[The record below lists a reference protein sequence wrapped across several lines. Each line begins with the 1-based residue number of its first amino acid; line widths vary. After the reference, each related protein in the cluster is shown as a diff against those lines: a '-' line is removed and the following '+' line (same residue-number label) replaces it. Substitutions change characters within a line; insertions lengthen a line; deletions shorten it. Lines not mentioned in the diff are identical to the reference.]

1 MRRKHLTGISDITRE
16 EIAMLLG
23 LAIEFKK
30 KLKRREEHKYLKDR
44 ILAMV
49 FEKPS
54 LRTRVTFECGMSQL
68 GGHAIYL
75 APSDIRLGERESVS
89 DAARNLSRWV
99 NGMTARTFAHSTV
112 KELAENSSIPVINAL
127 SDLEHPCQALADF
140 QTICEHK
147 VGGSVRLAGLKIAY
161 VGDGNNVC
169 NSLLLASAL
178 LDVDMAVGCPQGY
191 EPDTQVLDTARNLD
205 TKSTLSVVNDPELAA
220 KDADVVYTDTWAS
233 MGQEDER
240 EERLK
245 VFKEFQVTG
254 AMMELAKKEAIFMHC
269 LPAHRGEEV
278 SPQVIDGPQSVV
290 FDQAE
295 NRLHSQKAVM
305 VELMRR

>member
-1 MRRKHLTGISDITRE
+1 MKKKNFIGISDVTSE
-16 EIAMLLG
+16 EIKVLLG

-30 KLKRREEHKYLKDR
+30 KLRRREEHKYLKDR

-75 APSDIRLGERESVS
+75 APSDIGVGKRESVS
-89 DAARNLSRWV
+89 DVARNLSRWV
-99 NGMTARTFAHSTV
+99 NGVTARTFAHSTV

-147 VGGSVRLAGLKIAY
+147 TGGSVRLTGLRVGYI
-161 VGDGNNVC
+161 GDGNNVC

-178 LDVDMAVGCPQGY
+178 LDVDMVAGCPQGY
-191 EPDTQVLDTARNLD
+191 EPDTQVLDMARNLAR
-205 TKSTLSVVNDPELAA
+205 KSTLNVVNDPEQAA
-220 KDADVVYTDTWAS
+220 KDADVIYTDTWAS

-245 VFKEFQVTG
+245 VFKDFQVTG
-254 AMMELAKKEAIFMHC
+254 AMMGLARKDALFMHC

-278 SPQVIDGPQSVV
+278 SSEVIDGPQSVV

-305 VELMRR
+305 VELMR

>member
-1 MRRKHLTGISDITRE
+1 
-16 EIAMLLG
+16 
-23 LAIEFKK
+23 
-30 KLKRREEHKYLKDR
+30 
-44 ILAMV
+44 
-49 FEKPS
+49 
-54 LRTRVTFECGMSQL
+54 
-68 GGHAIYL
+68 
-75 APSDIRLGERESVS
+75 
-89 DAARNLSRWV
+89 V
-99 NGMTARTFAHSTV
+99 NGVTARTFAHSTV

-147 VGGSVRLAGLKIAY
+147 AGGSVRLTGLRVGYI
-161 VGDGNNVC
+161 GDGNNVC

-178 LDVDMAVGCPQGY
+178 LDVDMVAGCPQGY
-191 EPDTQVLDTARNLD
+191 EPDTQVLDMARNLAR
-205 TKSTLSVVNDPELAA
+205 KSTLNVVNDPEQAA
-220 KDADVVYTDTWAS
+220 KDADVIYTDTWVS

-245 VFKEFQVTG
+245 VFKDFQVTG
-254 AMMELAKKEAIFMHC
+254 AMMGLARKDALFMHC

-278 SPQVIDGPQSVV
+278 SSEVIDGPQSVV

-305 VELMRR
+305 VELMR

>member
-1 MRRKHLTGISDITRE
+1 MKKKNFIGISDITSE
-16 EIAMLLG
+16 EIRMLLG

-30 KLKRREEHKYLKDR
+30 KLRRREEHKYLKDR

-75 APSDIRLGERESVS
+75 APSDIGLGKRESVS

-99 NGMTARTFAHSTV
+99 DGMTARTYSHSTV

-147 VGGSVRLAGLKIAY
+147 AGGIVGLAGLKVAY
-161 VGDGNNVC
+161 LGDGNNVC

-178 LDVDMAVGCPQGY
+178 LNVDIVVGCPQGY

-205 TKSTLSVVNDPELAA
+205 TKSTLNVVNDPEQAA
-220 KDADVVYTDTWAS
+220 KDADVIYTDTWAS

-245 VFKEFQVTG
+245 AFKEFQVTG
-254 AMMELAKKEAIFMHC
+254 AIMELAGKNAIFMHC

-278 SPQVIDGPQSVV
+278 SAEVIDGPRSVV

-305 VELMRR
+305 VELMR

>member
-1 MRRKHLTGISDITRE
+1 MKKEDFTSILDITKE
-16 EIAMLLG
+16 EIRVLLG

-30 KLKRREEHKYLKDR
+30 KLKRREEHAYLRDR

-75 APSDIRLGERESVS
+75 APSDIGLGKRESVS

-99 NGMTARTFAHSTV
+99 NGITARTFLHSTV
-112 KELAENSSIPVINAL
+112 EELAENASIPVINAL

-140 QTICEHK
+140 QTMCEHK
-147 VGGSVRLAGLKIAY
+147 AGGSVRLAGLKVAY
-161 VGDGNNVC
+161 IGDGNNVC

-178 LDVDMAVGCPQGY
+178 LDVDMVAGCPEGY
-191 EPDTQVLDTARNLD
+191 EPDKRILDAARSLDTG
-205 TKSTLSVVNDPELAA
+205 STLSVVNDPEQAA
-220 KDADVVYTDTWAS
+220 KDADVIYTDTWAS

-240 EERLK
+240 DNRLE
-245 VFKEFQVTG
+245 VFKDFQVNEATIG
-254 AMMELAKKEAIFMHC
+254 LANKDAIFMHC

-278 SPQVIDGPQSVV
+278 SSEVIDGPQSVV

-305 VELMRR
+305 VELMR